1 METQSLRKLATLALS
16 FGMVLLLAAPAH
28 AGRALGGTVDSIA
41 IVPGA
46 TPRAYVWLN
55 VTSSSGSSSQCTPT
69 AGWGNGMAFNINSD
83 KGKALLSAITA
94 AYLSGL
100 PIGINETDDACLDVD
115 GPDMYALDRLQY

>member
-1 METQSLRKLATLALS
+1 MAMQPLRMLTTLALS
-16 FGMVLLLAAPAH
+16 LGLVLPLAATAH

-55 VTSSSGSSSQCTPT
+55 VTSSSGSSSACTPT
-69 AGWGNGMAFNINSD
+69 AGWANGMAFNINTD

-94 AYLSGL
+94 AYLAGL